1 MNTLLI
7 YLPSL
12 KKKKKWNSF
21 KVNILNT
28 FSTLNVILPL
38 CTIMN
43 IGWFLCLFS
52 LALWHWILQY
62 GEHFMHIR
70 CYREHFKET
79 FLDVPNVLNQITA
92 VGFVFASE
100 LQYMLHCSKMA
111 SCKQEQNLEPKQR
124 TVDSRFQLS
133 FLIIYTPHICK
144 PIFRYAVY
152 TQMHVHIYTHA
163 CMYV

>member
-1 MNTLLI
+1 
-7 YLPSL
+7 
-12 KKKKKWNSF
+12 
-21 KVNILNT
+21 
-28 FSTLNVILPL
+28 
-38 CTIMN
+38 
-43 IGWFLCLFS
+43 
-52 LALWHWILQY
+52 
-62 GEHFMHIR
+62 MHIR

-79 FLDVPNVLNQITA
+79 FLDVPNILNQITA